1 MIAGSVEAGTGAVRA
16 MGDTWVPHYD
26 GTDGHQDDN
35 SFPGCSVNSVPWTVN
50 TGSIRGGPPMGGG
63 AYRRAMRLN
72 ARTVFRLAASAG
84 KLLRRTVPDS
94 RTTPTPH
101 ISYSPS
107 LDGAPDPGE
116 IVWTWVPYEED
127 ASQGKDRPVLLIG
140 RNGPRLVGLML
151 TTRDRNNASTSD
163 DRYLDIG
170 AGPWDPQ
177 GRPSEVKLDR
187 IILIDPAG
195 VRRIGALLP
204 RARFDRV
211 VAALR
216 ALPE

>member
-1 MIAGSVEAGTGAVRA
+1 
-16 MGDTWVPHYD
+16 
-26 GTDGHQDDN
+26 
-35 SFPGCSVNSVPWTVN
+35 
-50 TGSIRGGPPMGGG
+50 
-63 AYRRAMRLN
+63 MRLD
-72 ARTVFRLAASAG
+72 ARTLFRLVASAG
-84 KLLRRTVPDS
+84 KLLRRTVPGS
-94 RTTPTPH
+94 RKTPIPR

-107 LDGAPDPGE
+107 LDGKPDPGE

-140 RNGPRLVGLML
+140 RNGPRLLGLML

-211 VAALR
+211 AAALR
-216 ALPE
+216 AMPE